1 MYKGS
6 TYIKDNLLN
15 NENRVVSGEYVVID
29 SEEFYKIANYDN
41 MPPFFMSIVSNS
53 DHWMFI
59 SSNGGVT
66 AGRKNPDNALFPYYT
81 DDKIHD
87 SSEITGS
94 KTILRITFD
103 KREYL
108 WEPFSYRFYNAYK
121 IERNIYKNIPGN
133 KIIFEEVNHDLG
145 ISFSYSWLNSDRF
158 GFVKKSKIVILNNNN
173 LEIDVLDGIQNILPY
188 GVYQQFQNEY
198 STLIDGYKKSE
209 LLPKLGIGIFSLSS
223 IPSDKAEPS
232 ESLKATT
239 VWSCGLS
246 VDKYLLSSNQ
256 LNNFRNGYEL
266 ENESD
271 AKGIRGSYFINGK
284 ISLVGNSNHEWIIV
298 ADINQDSSNLAVLCK
313 FLEETKSVTET
324 VLANVHSGTESLIKI
339 VAAADGL
346 QVSND
351 KLVTS
356 RHFANV
362 LFNVMRGGIFDNSYL
377 IDKNDFINFL
387 NVANKKV
394 YSKYLNELEK
404 LNDQIFLIDLA
415 HIIEDINDNELSKLA
430 NEYLPLTFSRRHGD
444 PSRPWNRFSIEIKD
458 KENNKVLNYQGNWRD
473 IFQNW
478 EALAESFPGY
488 IESMITKFLNGSTA
502 DGYNP
507 YRVTRNGFEW
517 EIVEP
522 DMPWSNIGYWGD
534 HQIIYLLKLL
544 EFSNKHDSAKL
555 KSYFDRNIFTYLNV
569 PYRIKSYQE
578 LLLDPHN
585 TIVYDNELEKNIEKL
600 EAEIGSD
607 AKGIFNKNGELYQ
620 VNLFEKLLVPLLSK
634 LSNFIPG
641 GGIWMNTQ
649 RPEWNDAN
657 NALVGYGVS
666 MVTLYY
672 TRRYVC
678 FLSEFLKSID
688 QKSIN
693 ISSEVN
699 NFFASI
705 NSVLFQNEKILESS
719 ISDKQ
724 RKQVLDGLGEAGS
737 VFRESIY
744 KNGFSFSK
752 EALAI
757 KDVLEFLSITQK
769 YLENTIDLNR
779 REDGLYHAY
788 NLMSVDND
796 EIKIT
801 YLYEMLE
808 GQVAVLSSG
817 YLSIEETI
825 NLLTS
830 LRNSSLYRE
839 DQNSYVLYPNRELTK
854 FINKNIIPL
863 EKFESSKLL
872 TKLVQMNNSEIVL
885 KDTYGN
891 YHFNGDIRN
900 SLILKAKLKK
910 LSADLNMGLV
920 EEDEK
925 YLLELYESVFNHKSF
940 TGRSGTFYKYEG
952 LGSIYWHMVSK
963 LALSVQEA
971 FNSAK
976 SNNAADTEIRELTA
990 FYNEIKEGIG
1000 VHKSPSN
1007 YGAFPTDPYS
1017 HTPSF
1022 SGVQQPGMTGQVKE
1036 DVISRFGELGITVKN
1051 GQIHFNNDLL
1061 NEDEFL
1067 SENSTFMFYN
1077 VNGEKVK
1084 IELSKNSIGFTYCQ
1098 VPVVY
1103 IKSNADKIII
1113 HKGEE
1118 KLESESMNLSKE
1130 ISRDIFWRRNVVSK
1144 IEVYFNYQ
1152 Y

>member
-1 MYKGS
+1 
-6 TYIKDNLLN
+6 
-15 NENRVVSGEYVVID
+15 
-29 SEEFYKIANYDN
+29 
-41 MPPFFMSIVSNS
+41 
-53 DHWMFI
+53 
-59 SSNGGVT
+59 
-66 AGRKNPDNALFPYYT
+66 
-81 DDKIHD
+81 
-87 SSEITGS
+87 
-94 KTILRITFD
+94 
-103 KREYL
+103 
-108 WEPFSYRFYNAYK
+108 
-121 IERNIYKNIPGN
+121 
-133 KIIFEEVNHDLG
+133 
-145 ISFSYSWLNSDRF
+145 
-158 GFVKKSKIVILNNNN
+158 
-173 LEIDVLDGIQNILPY
+173 
-188 GVYQQFQNEY
+188 
-198 STLIDGYKKSE
+198 
-209 LLPKLGIGIFSLSS
+209 
-223 IPSDKAEPS
+223 
-232 ESLKATT
+232 
-239 VWSCGLS
+239 
-246 VDKYLLSSNQ
+246 
-256 LNNFRNGYEL
+256 
-266 ENESD
+266 
-271 AKGIRGSYFINGK
+271 
-284 ISLVGNSNHEWIIV
+284 
-298 ADINQDSSNLAVLCK
+298 
-313 FLEETKSVTET
+313 
-324 VLANVHSGTESLIKI
+324 
-339 VAAADGL
+339 
-346 QVSND
+346 
-351 KLVTS
+351 
-356 RHFANV
+356 
-362 LFNVMRGGIFDNSYL
+362 
-377 IDKNDFINFL
+377 
-387 NVANKKV
+387 
-394 YSKYLNELEK
+394 
-404 LNDQIFLIDLA
+404 
-415 HIIEDINDNELSKLA
+415 
-430 NEYLPLTFSRRHGD
+430 
-444 PSRPWNRFSIEIKD
+444 
-458 KENNKVLNYQGNWRD
+458 
-473 IFQNW
+473 
-478 EALAESFPGY
+478 
-488 IESMITKFLNGSTA
+488 MITKFLNGSTA

-555 KSYFDRNIFTYLNV
+555 KSYFNRNIFTYLNV

-1103 IKSNADKIII
+1103 IKSNTDKIII